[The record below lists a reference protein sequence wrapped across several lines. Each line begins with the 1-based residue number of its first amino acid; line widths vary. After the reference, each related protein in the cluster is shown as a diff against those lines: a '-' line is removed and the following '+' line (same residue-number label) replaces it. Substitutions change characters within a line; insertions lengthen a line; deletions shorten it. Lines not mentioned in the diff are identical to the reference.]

1 MRVFIRLFVYLLFS
15 FTQKF
20 MVEQLPAQL
29 KPDLKITR
37 GKLMLQKAVLQ
48 AQYNTVTIPTPLQVK
63 GLRSHH
69 LGVDVANA
77 RSLAFWRGAVQHPS
91 LQ

>member
-1 MRVFIRLFVYLLFS
+1 
-15 FTQKF
+15 
-20 MVEQLPAQL
+20 MVKLPPAQL

-37 GKLMLQKAVLQ
+37 GILMLQKAVLQ
-48 AQYNTVTIPTPLQVK
+48 AQYNTVTIPTPFQAK
-63 GLRSHH
+63 GLRGHH